1 MLWKER
7 GMKPFQVHLFGE
19 EGRIPESVPPEPSFV
34 YGNKRY
40 LNFLHLDCLHL
51 KNSEYLSETARM
63 NIEARGI
70 VPTDAR
76 AEIMANLQDTMFEVK
91 RLESMLFFPDEISMM
106 FALMSIFGPKTTFFI
121 DYETSA
127 SLINVLQYRHIEYYD
142 FHDLDQL
149 GKLLSVHTEK
159 VMFVDGLYEWLGNIG
174 PVNKI
179 VQLAKDNE
187 CITVANELN
196 SFGLLGREGRGFV
209 DLCNIYEDVNI
220 DIGSF
225 SKFLGGFGCY
235 LGAKKYLV
243 NKIRE
248 NVGYITDFAP
258 QFMLAVNLAGLEII
272 KEKTKDKSIHNKLW
286 KSSRYL
292 ITNLKQMGF
301 KTVSETPIVVI
312 LFNNNEE
319 AGEFTRR
326 LIDEQIIAARKKER
340 IRLCISVE
348 HSKEDLDFCLNKF
361 EIIGNA
367 LGIIKT

>member
-1 MLWKER
+1 
-7 GMKPFQVHLFGE
+7 MKPFQVHLFSE
-19 EGRIPESVPPEPSFV
+19 EGRIPEAVPPEPSFV

-40 LNFLHLDCLHL
+40 LNFVHFDCLHL
-51 KNSEYLSETARM
+51 KNSEYLKETART
-63 NIEARGI
+63 NIEERGI

-76 AEIMANLQDTMFEVK
+76 VEIMADLQDEMAEVK
-91 RLESMLFFPDEISMM
+91 RIESLLFFPDEVSMM
-106 FALMSIFGPKTTFFI
+106 FALMSIFGPKTTFFV

-127 SLINVLQYRHIEYYD
+127 SLINVLQYRNIEYYD

-149 GKLLSVHTEK
+149 SKQLSDHAEK
-159 VMFVDGLYEWLGNIG
+159 VMFVDGIYEWLGNIG

-179 VQLAKDNE
+179 VNLARESE
-187 CITVANELN
+187 CIIVANELN

-225 SKFLGGFGCY
+225 SRFLGGFGCY
-235 LGAKKYLV
+235 LGAKRYLV

-248 NVGYITDFAP
+248 NVGNITDFVP
-258 QFMLAVNLAGLEII
+258 QFMLAVNLAGLEVI
-272 KEKTKDKSIHNKLW
+272 KEKTKNRDVHNKLW
-286 KSSRYL
+286 KNSRYL

-301 KTVSETPIVVI
+301 ETVSETPLVVVSY
-312 LFNNNEE
+312 NNNEE

-326 LIDEQIIAARKKER
+326 LIDEQVIAAQKKER
-340 IRLCISVE
+340 IRLCVSVE

-361 EIIGNA
+361 EVIGNA